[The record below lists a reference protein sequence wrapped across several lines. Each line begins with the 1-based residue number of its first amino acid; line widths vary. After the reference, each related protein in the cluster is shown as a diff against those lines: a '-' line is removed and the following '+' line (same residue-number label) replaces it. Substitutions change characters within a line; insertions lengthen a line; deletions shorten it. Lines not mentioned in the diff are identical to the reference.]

1 MTPNLPAERL
11 RGVLY
16 GALGVAAFL
25 GAWEAIGYWRLAGL
39 TWPRL
44 TAVLAF
50 TFDPDRA
57 ALFGRAMRATF
68 SNVAAGYALGVALGV
83 AGGALGFLLRP
94 ARPGLD
100 RLVAVIHAIPSI
112 ALAPILIVLVSRD
125 ATGLALTALGVFYA
139 MYVATT
145 SGLEAASAAH
155 RDLFAAL
162 GAPPRRRLWHL
173 QLPAALPA
181 FTSGLKFAIPG
192 AFIGAIVGEWF
203 GATRG
208 LGLLMASAMHNFQIT
223 LLWTAVLITSCA
235 SLLCFGLAS
244 LLERYVAARYR

>member
-1 MTPNLPAERL
+1 MRRALPAERL
-11 RGVLY
+11 RGIVY
-16 GALGVAAFL
+16 GLLGVALFL
-25 GAWEAIGYWRLAGL
+25 GAWEAIGYWRLLGL

-57 ALFGRAMRATF
+57 ALLRRAMDATF
-68 SNVAAGYALGVALGV
+68 SNVAAGYALGVVLGV
-83 AGGALGFLLRP
+83 AAGAAGFLLR
-94 ARPGLD
+94 ALRPGLD

-112 ALAPILIVLVSRD
+112 ALAPIFIVLISRD
-125 ATGLALTALGVFYA
+125 ATGLALAALGVFYA

-145 SGLEAASAAH
+145 SGLEAASAVH
-155 RDLFAAL
+155 RDLFSVL
-162 GAPPRRRLWHL
+162 GAPPRRRLRHL

-181 FTSGLKFAIPG
+181 FASGLKFAIPG

-203 GATRG
+203 GSSRG
-208 LGLLMASAMHNFQIT
+208 LGLLMASAMQNFQIT
-223 LLWTAVLITSCA
+223 LLWSAVLITSCA

-244 LLERYVAARYR
+244 LLERFVAARYR